1 MSVIPGTEERRENA
15 MPTERT
21 DDPADNVGDN
31 PDGRDNQPTDVTAQA
46 TTEELPGSQE
56 DKVQQVKHSDF
67 KRIKDEARAK
77 GRQQAL
83 SELDQAA
90 QAVGF
95 TSHSDALRALAELR
109 KSPVAKPVTIVPQ
122 PQGTQTMSIK
132 PKTDTKAADQQ
143 RIEALRAAEERTT
156 MRKQWRMEERR
167 RRELQ
172 DQLDAK
178 EAEMSLRE
186 ELYRAGVHDVDYALR
201 LLTRQLEGK
210 SVEEITA
217 FNRDDFYQGLRKEKP
232 YLFGET
238 VSPAT
243 TGTNGAKP
251 DGSVPAAPAPGG
263 AAVEQAQQNQFD
275 ARKAKPQEIS
285 DRLRAL
291 GLNPHA

>member
-1 MSVIPGTEERRENA
+1 MQTEENA
-15 MPTERT
+15 

-31 PDGRDNQPTDVTAQA
+31 PDGRDNQPTDVNAQA
-46 TTEELPGSQE
+46 GSEEPPESQE
-56 DKVQQVKHSDF
+56 EKVQQVKHSDF
-67 KRIKDEARAK
+67 KRIKDEARTK
-77 GRQQAL
+77 GRREAIT
-83 SELDQAA
+83 ELDQAA
-90 QAVGF
+90 RAAGF
-95 TSHSDALRALAELR
+95 TSYADALKALAEFK
-109 KSPVAKPVTIVPQ
+109 KSPPAKPAMIQPQ
-122 PQGTQTMSIK
+122 PQGTQTMSTK
-132 PKTDTKAADQQ
+132 PKTDTQADQQ
-143 RIEALRAAEERTT
+143 RIEALKASEERAI
-156 MRKQWRMEERR
+156 MRKQWRTEERR

-210 SVEEITA
+210 TEEEIGA
-217 FNRDDFYQGLRKEKP
+217 FDRSAFYTGLRKEKP

-243 TGTNGAKP
+243 TGTNGVRP
-251 DGSVPAAPAPGG
+251 DGSAPAAPPPGG
-263 AAVEQAQQNQFD
+263 AAVDQAQANQFD

>member
-1 MSVIPGTEERRENA
+1 

-31 PDGRDNQPTDVTAQA
+31 PEGRDNQPTDILAQA
-46 TTEELPGSQE
+46 STEEPPESQE
-56 DKVQQVKHSDF
+56 EKVQQVKHSDF
-67 KRIKDEARAK
+67 KRIKEEARTK
-77 GRQQAL
+77 GRQAAF

-90 QAVGF
+90 QAAGF
-95 TSHSDALRALAELR
+95 TSYADALKALAELK
-109 KSPVAKPVTIVPQ
+109 KSPPPAKPAMIQPQ

-143 RIEALRAAEERTT
+143 RIEALKAAEERTT
-156 MRKQWRMEERR
+156 MRKQWRAEERR

-172 DQLDAK
+172 EQLDAK

-210 SVEEITA
+210 NEEEIGA
-217 FNRDDFYQGLRKEKP
+217 FDRNAFYTGLRKEKP

-238 VSPAT
+238 VAPAT
-243 TGTNGAKP
+243 TGTNGVKP
-251 DGSVPAAPAPGG
+251 DGSSPVAPAPGG
-263 AAVEQAQQNQFD
+263 AAIDQAQQNQFN
-275 ARKAKPQEIS
+275 ARTAKPQEIS